1 MTQQQALDIARV
13 GRYLRQSLHLMVGM
27 PDYGTYLAHM
37 AATHPEDVVMTYEE
51 FFRDRQ
57 DAKYGGRGR
66 MARCC

>member
-1 MTQQQALDIARV
+1 MTPQQTLDIARV

-37 AATHPEDVVMTYEE
+37 AATHPDDVVMTYEE

-57 DAKYGGRGR
+57 DAKYGGKGR